1 MIRNKHIAVV
11 CDYELNPD
19 RIGGMDRFFRAYNE
33 RLVREGNKLSWFF
46 SGGEHFDFYEGLNL
60 HIATKVTVEQLFC
73 DHLKQGEKVDV
84 VVTHFIALC
93 TPFFKAVKKFD
104 NPYVLAVD
112 HNPRPH
118 EGFSLK
124 KQLKIRAKGI
134 LYARYI
140 DRFIGVSR
148 YTVRCIIG
156 DFGRN
161 AGKKSSVVYN
171 GVDVSIYKKRKKSNW
186 GSFVVVSHLRQS
198 KGVQDLIEAVNGLS
212 ESLKKFM
219 IIDIFGEG
227 PLKPTLEEKVRRY
240 GLYEQVFFHGSSSK
254 LPELFQEYSFLIQ
267 PTYMECFSLSILES
281 LAANVPV
288 LTTPVGGN
296 PEIIKNGEN
305 GFLYEQGNIKEL
317 RDLLERV
324 LNKELEIK
332 EDVDRLV
339 REEYNLNEMV
349 ENHIKL
355 LPCI

>member
-1 MIRNKHIAVV
+1 MIKNKHIAVV

-19 RIGGMDRFFRAYNE
+19 RIGGMDRFFKMYNE
-33 RLVREGNKLSWFF
+33 ELVREGNKLTWFF
-46 SGGEHFDFYEGLNL
+46 SGGKHFDFYDGMNT
-60 HIATKVTVEQLFC
+60 HIAQKETVERLFR
-73 DHLKQGEKVDV
+73 DYLEQGEQVDV
-84 VVTHFIALC
+84 VVTHFVALC
-93 TPFFKAVKKFD
+93 TPFFKAIKEFD

-112 HNPRPH
+112 HNPRPP

-140 DRFIGVSR
+140 DQFIGVSR
-148 YTVRCIIG
+148 YTVRCIMR

-171 GVDVSIYKKRKKSNW
+171 GVDISIYKKRKKSNW
-186 GSFVVVSHLRQS
+186 GSFVVASHLRQS

-212 ESLKKFM
+212 ESLKQSTT
-219 IIDIFGEG
+219 IDIFGEG
-227 PLKPTLEEKVRRY
+227 PLKAALEEKVRRY
-240 GLYEQVFFHGSSSK
+240 GLNEQVFFHGSSAK
-254 LPELFQEYSFLIQ
+254 LPELFQEYSYLIQ

-305 GFLYEQGNIKEL
+305 GFLFEQGNINEL

-339 REEYNLNEMV
+339 REEYNLHEMV

-355 LPCI
+355 LPCT